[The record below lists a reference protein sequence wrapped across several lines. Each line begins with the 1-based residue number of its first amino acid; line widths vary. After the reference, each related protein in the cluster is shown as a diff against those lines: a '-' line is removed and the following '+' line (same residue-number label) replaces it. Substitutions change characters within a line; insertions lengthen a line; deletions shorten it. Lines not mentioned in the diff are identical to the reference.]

1 MENGVVGVE
10 AEPERSAPAVGYS
23 IENYVK
29 LLRALLP
36 RAQSVNIYDE
46 RGELLWATRMS
57 MSHEIS
63 GVVGRSMR
71 ESNTNPQATGRLEVL
86 RGAPIFIFWLR
97 SDGEAASA
105 TPLATVAIRFPEG
118 DRVEACS
125 YGVVEELVRP
135 ALDCLR
141 DALHAQGRDALLRCS
156 LDERAGEG
164 HLLQTLF
171 GVDSQSD
178 GGPSLKSVLRSVVG
192 PMKLALAALIVPD
205 KGLALMHSDSAS
217 ALDSSV
223 LRKIHRHLLSI
234 VSHERTPV
242 VMNRM
247 RMPGDDER
255 AYHVLACATGDFD
268 GGSPG
273 VLALIRAESEA
284 EFRPSDDQIV
294 QWLGRRV
301 DLIIGYEYDALSGLL
316 TGAAL
321 ERHGCTA
328 LGASKKGTGWSAM
341 YVDVDQMRLINDAH
355 GVRTG
360 DRMLKRLGE
369 IIRRSLPSGAL
380 AARTEADRFSILLP
394 ASLDEAGR
402 FADTLR
408 SATQRLSCELESG
421 KVTVSICVGMAPVP
435 RQSKTLAHAFALA
448 ATAARTAKERGSN
461 EVEAYQ
467 EADESIVRRMSELR
481 LIANLRAAI
490 ENNSLQLSAQAVVA
504 LSRQTGETHFEL
516 LVRVINDKGKK
527 IGPDQFMA
535 TALRYELM
543 SSIDLWVIRRALE
556 ILHANSEPGS
566 LASAGLSINISGQ
579 SLRDTRFAA
588 QARQLIVDSKLDPG
602 LLCFELAEDAVVSN
616 LAPAESFMRTMHKIG
631 CRLAL
636 DDFGSGSSSLAYL
649 RSLPLSTLKIDGS
662 FIRDLLVDPRAES
675 LIQSIAQL
683 ARSMS
688 LRTVAKHIESDEI
701 LARVRALGVDYGQG
715 FAIAAPAPV
724 EGLLT
729 QTQSGTFAQA
739 KARTPPI

>member
-1 MENGVVGVE
+1 MENNGAAGVV
-10 AEPERSAPAVGYS
+10 AEPARAASTVGYA

-36 RAQSVNIYDE
+36 RAQSVNIYDQQ
-46 RGELLWATRMS
+46 GEMLWATRMS

-71 ESNTNPQATGRLEVL
+71 ECTANPELSGRLELL
-86 RGAPIFIFWLR
+86 RGGPIFIFWLR
-97 SDGEAASA
+97 SDDVTTGG
-105 TPLATVAIRFPEG
+105 TPLATVAIRFPER
-118 DRVEACS
+118 DRHEACS
-125 YGVVEELVRP
+125 FGVVEELVRP
-135 ALDCLR
+135 VLDCLR
-141 DALHAQGRDALLRCS
+141 DSMLAGARDTLLRRS
-156 LDERAGEG
+156 LDQRADEVR
-164 HLLQTLF
+164 LLRTLY
-171 GVDSQSD
+171 GVDSEAD
-178 GGPSLKSVLRSVVG
+178 DGPSLKSVLRSLVG
-192 PMKLALAALIVPD
+192 PMRLALAALIVPE
-205 KGLALMHSDSAS
+205 KGLALMHSDNAT
-217 ALDSSV
+217 ALDSGM
-223 LRKIHRHLLSI
+223 LRKTHRHLLSI

-247 RMPGDDER
+247 RMPGDDQR
-255 AYHVLACATGDFD
+255 TYHVLACATGGV
-268 GGSPG
+268 GGSAPG
-273 VLALIRAESEA
+273 VLALIRTESDP
-284 EFRPSDDQIV
+284 EFLPSDDQIV

-301 DLIIGYEYDALSGLL
+301 DTIIAYEYDALTGLL
-316 TGAAL
+316 TGPAL
-321 ERHGCTA
+321 ERHGCAA
-328 LGASKKGTGWSAM
+328 LGSSKKGTVWSGL
-341 YVDVDQMRLINDAH
+341 YIDVDHMRLINDAH
-355 GVRTG
+355 GMRTG

-369 IIRRSLPSGAL
+369 TIRRSLPSGAL
-380 AARTEADRFSILLP
+380 AARTDADRFSILLP

-421 KVTVSICVGMAPVP
+421 KVSFSICVGLAPVP
-435 RQSKTLAHAFALA
+435 RQSKTMAHALALA
-448 ATAARTAKERGSN
+448 ATAVRTAKQRGSN
-461 EVEAYQ
+461 EVETYQ

-481 LIANLRAAI
+481 LIANLRTAI

-516 LVRVINDKGKK
+516 LVRVINEKGKK

-543 SSIDLWVIRRALE
+543 SAIDLWVIRRALE
-556 ILHANSEPGS
+556 ILKANSEPGS
-566 LASAGLSINISGQ
+566 LASAGLSINVSGQ
-579 SLRDTRFAA
+579 SLRDARFAT
-588 QARQLIVDSKLDPG
+588 QARQLIIDSKLDPG
-602 LLCFELAEDAVVSN
+602 LLSFELAEDAVVSN

-631 CRLAL
+631 CKLAL

-662 FIRDLLVDPRAES
+662 FIRDLLIDPRAES

-688 LRTVAKHIESDEI
+688 LRTVAKHIESDEV

-724 EGLLT
+724 EGLLM
-729 QTQSGTFAQA
+729 QSGDGTSRQL
-739 KARTPPI
+739 